1 MRSGYGNGTQER
13 QNETGCVQERAA
25 SASRAG
31 AARSDRTYDCCTYL
45 FVNFNFL
52 ISVVT
57 MHIKRKLI
65 NAPTSSARLSVSYL
79 PVSHSQV
86 NNSIQKESQL
96 NVKHRLLCQHSGGIK
111 QN

>member
-1 MRSGYGNGTQER
+1 VQVAQER
-13 QNETGCVQERAA
+13 RDPIVLTTVVFI
-25 SASRAG
+25 
-31 AARSDRTYDCCTYL
+31 YL
-45 FVNFNFL
+45 LILFFL
-52 ISVVT
+52 ILVVT

>member
-1 MRSGYGNGTQER
+1 
-13 QNETGCVQERAA
+13 
-25 SASRAG
+25 
-31 AARSDRTYDCCTYL
+31 
-45 FVNFNFL
+45 
-52 ISVVT
+52 

-111 QN
+111 QNWCSSVRPFHSPVLKKSDFRATVNTGY